1 MTMAGLFDKIK
12 KRSGLQGKSDANTA
26 EADLNKPSVVRAKKK
41 IEAKLEEKKNDAS
54 KENKHA
60 KDLHTAAYRILLKPL
75 VSEKATIAE
84 SLNSY
89 TFRVSSGANKK
100 EIKEAILKVYGVKP
114 TKVRILN
121 MLGKST
127 RVRSGSAKRGDWK
140 KALVTLPVGQTIN
153 IHEGV

>member
-12 KRSGLQGKSDANTA
+12 KRSGLQGKSDADMA
-26 EADLNKPSVVRAKKK
+26 ESEMSKPKEVKAKKK
-41 IEAKLEEKKNDAS
+41 VEVKLEEKKVEGT
-54 KENKHA
+54 KPEKYA
-60 KDLHTAAYRILLKPL
+60 KDLHTAAYRILLKPV

-84 SLNSY
+84 SFNSY
-89 TFRVSSGANKK
+89 TFRVSANATK
-100 EIKEAILKVYGVKP
+100 IQVKEAVQKVYGVKA
-114 TKVRILN
+114 TKIRMVN

-140 KALVTLPVGQTIN
+140 KALVTLPAGQTIN